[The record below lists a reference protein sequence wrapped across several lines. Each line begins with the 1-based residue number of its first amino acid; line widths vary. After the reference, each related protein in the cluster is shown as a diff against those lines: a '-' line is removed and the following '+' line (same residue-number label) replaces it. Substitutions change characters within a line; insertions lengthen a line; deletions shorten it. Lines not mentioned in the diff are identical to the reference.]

1 MLRYI
6 VDASTLLEVV
16 VFAILMGCIY
26 QFIFRKLTALLQGR
40 RGPLVLVYRDLWHL
54 MGITRIFQPL
64 YDVGKLLAKNTII
77 PGSAFKPL
85 YVASPILA
93 LFFAVLSTVFIPLPG
108 IPMLSSLEHSLSL
121 TVLFLALYSSMVF
134 IGGAASSSPWSA
146 AGAKREIIQFA
157 FYETTLV
164 LSAFLVA
171 VTCGSFSI
179 LQISM
184 KTRSLPLLIT
194 NPFAALLFLLACTGK
209 LHIKPYDVPEAEPEV
224 VAGPYTEYG
233 GKLLALF
240 LAARLIIVYTCI
252 SLFSV
257 LFLSMGL
264 FLPVNPWLSHIFFS
278 CLAVIALTIL
288 HALSPRF
295 RGPGAVAKSFL
306 ILMAIFAVLGAAL
319 AAILSP
325 LYAGG

>member
-1 MLRYI
+1 MLKCI
-6 VDASTLLEVV
+6 IDASTLVGVV

-64 YDVGKLLAKNTII
+64 YDVGKLLAKNTVI

-157 FYETTLV
+157 FYETALV
-164 LSAFLVA
+164 LAVLLAA

-194 NPFAALLFLLACTGK
+194 NPFVALLFLLACTGK

-240 LAARLIIVYTCI
+240 LTARLIIIYTCI
-252 SLFSV
+252 SLFST

-264 FLPVNPWLSHIFFS
+264 FLSVDPWLSHVVFS
-278 CLAVIALTIL
+278 CLAVVALSIL
-288 HALSPRF
+288 HAISPRL
-295 RGPGAVAKSFL
+295 RGPSAVAKSFL
-306 ILMAIFAVLGAAL
+306 ILMVILTILSATSAV
-319 AAILSP
+319 ILSP
-325 LYAGG
+325 LYTGG